1 MGPSRGPPQILTLM
15 LIISFAETMA
25 LIHYPECLE
34 QCEDS
39 GDEEGYVDEPTR
51 EGYRDCDVEESAGQ
65 YQESP

>member
-1 MGPSRGPPQILTLM
+1 M

-39 GDEEGYVDEPTR
+39 GYEEGYVDEPTR
-51 EGYRDCDVEESAGQ
+51 EGYCH
-65 YQESP
+65 